1 MPSYNHRF
9 GRLREAREKA
19 MTKTFLA
26 AAVALFAFAAPAF
39 AEECVSLTVVR
50 PDADASLLLQQPMAR
65 TVLRGEGLDV
75 ASIAACNAGL
85 RQFKVSQDWTDIVV
99 FAAYMP
105 GKGVAFR
112 VPRTDVEAFTY
123 SSRCEGGEHIV
134 ASATVKLDGDKTV
147 ELMRDDG
154 VTDAPCR
161 G

>member
-1 MPSYNHRF
+1 
-9 GRLREAREKA
+9 
-19 MTKTFLA
+19 
-26 AAVALFAFAAPAF
+26 
-39 AEECVSLTVVR
+39 
-50 PDADASLLLQQPMAR
+50 
-65 TVLRGEGLDV
+65 
-75 ASIAACNAGL
+75 
-85 RQFKVSQDWTDIVV
+85 
-99 FAAYMP
+99 MP

-147 ELMRDDG
+147 ELVRDDG